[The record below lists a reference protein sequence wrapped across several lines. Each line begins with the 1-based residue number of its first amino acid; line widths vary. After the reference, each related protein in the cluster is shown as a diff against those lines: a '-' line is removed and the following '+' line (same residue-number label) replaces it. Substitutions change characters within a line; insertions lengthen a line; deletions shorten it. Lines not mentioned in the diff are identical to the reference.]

1 MNPYITGGHRMAELL
16 ISPYV
21 EDTVSIETQGDM
33 AIDFSLEEFAV
44 EHLHE
49 LNGKSIAESKIREN
63 YELLIVGIVNET
75 SEAVLNPGSDYILSK
90 EDKIMVIGSK
100 DNLNIF
106 KKNIIE

>member
-1 MNPYITGGHRMAELL
+1 MAELL

-21 EDTVSIETQGDM
+21 EDTVSIETPGDM
-33 AIDFSLEEFAV
+33 VIDFSIEEFAV

-63 YELLIVGIVNET
+63 YGLLIVGITNGT

-90 EDKIMVIGSK
+90 EDKLMLIGSQDDLNDFK
-100 DNLNIF
+100 DNI
-106 KKNIIE
+106 